1 MRRMFILV
9 GLVLAVFV
17 FPYVLNIEES
27 EAAGEVV
34 EDPTISNDC
43 PVYANSAARIVCLS
57 NQLRQSFEK
66 FNGFHQAS

>member
-17 FPYVLNIEES
+17 FPYVLNIGES

-34 EDPTISNDC
+34 ADPNSC
-43 PVYANSAARIVCLS
+43 PESES
-57 NQLRQSFEK
+57 SSE
-66 FNGFHQAS
+66 GD